1 MGTRLIPDN
10 SAVESLP
17 GVDRHYYEKQ
27 IGPASPFDD
36 TYAFR
41 LAAARAKDTA
51 RHKLIRAVQ
60 KTATE
65 ADRGGFDFEGTGRG
79 VIKNQTDDVARG
91 LVKRS
96 IDGVDGAPDDAIK
109 L

>member
-1 MGTRLIPDN
+1 MPTTFIPQVGN
-10 SAVESLP
+10 EESLP

-27 IGPASPFDD
+27 VGPASPFDD
-36 TYAFR
+36 KHAFK

-60 KTATE
+60 AERDKAV
-65 ADRGGFDFEGTGRG
+65 AGQFHGTGVG
-79 VIKNQTDDVARG
+79 VILNRTDDVARS
-91 LVKRS
+91 LVTRS
-96 IDGVDGAPDDAIK
+96 IDGVDGASDDAIK